1 MTAKKQTLT
10 LDEVRR
16 IARLANLPL
25 SDAELELLAPQLSSI
40 VAFISKLQEIDTS
53 QTAVTSRV
61 TSLEN
66 VWREDVVDATNQLSQ
81 DQALKNAPET
91 HNGMFMVPAIFE

>member
-1 MTAKKQTLT
+1 MTKKPTLT

-25 SDAELELLAPQLSSI
+25 SDAELDHLTPELSSI
-40 VAFISKLQEIDTS
+40 VAFVSKLQEIDTS
-53 QTAVTSRV
+53 STATTAQVTA
-61 TSLEN
+61 LEN
-66 VWREDVVDATNQLSQ
+66 VWREDIVNASNQLSQ